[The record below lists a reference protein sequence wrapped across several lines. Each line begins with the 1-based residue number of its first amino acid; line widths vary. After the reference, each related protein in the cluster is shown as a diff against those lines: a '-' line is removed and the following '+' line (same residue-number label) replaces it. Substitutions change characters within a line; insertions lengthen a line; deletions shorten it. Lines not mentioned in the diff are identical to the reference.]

1 MAKRGDPKVLRF
13 VVVFLR
19 VHARMTQAQFGE
31 ASGIDQ
37 ATVSRLELGHQAPSE
52 EALHRMAKVAGIE
65 WTLVAHLQQFYT
77 SLLTAATRRN
87 AGPAPVALDLTDLEP
102 VLRTALTPYLLEA
115 ANCEPPLP
123 SPDEQRRE
131 AAQIWIALE
140 AHPLRFRRRLIELS
154 PRSGDW
160 ALAQR
165 VCEASLK
172 SAARQPEEALELA
185 NLALSIA
192 ERFPGEEGWRSR
204 LKGFCWA
211 HVGIARQFAQDLA
224 GAAEAFD
231 LAQRLWQAQVTDPG
245 SHGDW
250 VLPTRQELFD
260 RARAAAGRGERRRRE
275 SGPPQ
280 TSR

>member
-1 MAKRGDPKVLRF
+1 MAQRGDPKVLRF

-19 VHARMTQAQFGE
+19 TYARMTQAQFGE

-37 ATVSRLELGHQAPSE
+37 AAVSRLELGHQAPSE

-65 WTLVAHLQQFYT
+65 WSLVVHLRQFYA
-77 SLLTAATRRN
+77 SLLAAVARPN
-87 AGPAPVALDLTDLEP
+87 AGPAPGVFDLTAIEP
-102 VLRTALTPYLLEA
+102 ALRAAVTPYLLEA
-115 ANCEPPLP
+115 ANFEPPLP

-131 AAQIWIALE
+131 AAQIWTALE

-160 ALAQR
+160 ALAER
-165 VCEASLK
+165 VCEASVK
-172 SAARQPEEALELA
+172 SAARQPEEALALA

-204 LKGFCWA
+204 LKGCCWA
-211 HVGIARQFAQDLA
+211 HVGNARQFAHDLA

-231 LAQRLWQAQVTDPG
+231 LAQRLWQAEVADPE

-250 VLPTRQELFD
+250 TLPSRQELFD
-260 RARAAAGRGERRRRE
+260 RSRAAAGRGERRRE
-275 SGPPQ
+275 SGPPR